1 MDEEFTIF
9 EPARQILGD
18 FALSDFQRYDAR
30 LRSVG
35 ALSPI
40 AGQVTQRFVIDQPEV
55 VIGRDPQS
63 NIVLSDHG
71 VSRRHARIFQTET
84 DFVIEDLGSSNGT
97 YVDGVPV
104 VSCVLHGGDSVQVGH
119 TLFLFDRLLEHVPEK
134 EHVPDE

>member
-9 EPARQILGD
+9 EPARQPLGD

-97 YVDGVPV
+97 YVDGVPI
-104 VSCVLHGGDSVQVGH
+104 VSCVLHGGDSVQIGH
-119 TLFLFDRLLEHVPEK
+119 TLFLFDRLLEHVT
-134 EHVPDE
+134 DDASNG

>member
-1 MDEEFTIF
+1 MDEDDGEFTIF
-9 EPARQILGD
+9 EPSRQTVGD
-18 FALSDFQRYDAR
+18 VVLSDFQRYDAR

-40 AGQVTQRFVIDQPEV
+40 AGEVKERFVIDQPEV

-63 NIVLSDHG
+63 NIVLPDSG
-71 VSRRHARIFQTET
+71 VSRKHARIYQTDT

-104 VSCVLHGGDSVQVGH
+104 VSCVLNGGDSIQVGH
-119 TLFLFDRLLEHVPEK
+119 TLFLFDRLLEHVT
-134 EHVPDE
+134 DG

>member
-1 MDEEFTIF
+1 MDEEFTLF
-9 EPARQILGD
+9 EPLRRTQGE

-40 AGQVTQRFVIDQPEV
+40 AGHVQQRFVIDQPEV

-63 NIVLSDHG
+63 TIVLVDHG
-71 VSRRHARIFQTET
+71 VSRRHARIYQTET

-119 TLFLFDRLLEHVPEK
+119 TLFLFDRLLEHVPE
-134 EHVPDE
+134 E